1 MMENIRFMIRHVE
14 RINNA
19 LNAIDD
25 FNREIKFEKPLSD
38 KVTKN
43 YKNELASAKSFDY
56 LFRTYMSQ
64 FKSSSDIQSV
74 LSQLEKNLKKQ
85 LVYLLDKIK
94 SSSTET
100 QMASIQCDL
109 ENVKAIMELSE
120 AYCFKEICYTIRNF
134 VQTEQE
140 LFNRLCLDFSKFD
153 LMNYF
158 ELLAKLKSIL
168 VFETLSEKS
177 TDNDFKFLMGVML
190 EQVKQKFCDSIQQ
203 KLDIVVLDSF
213 SGKFKI

>member
-1 MMENIRFMIRHVE
+1 MENIRFMIRHVE

-140 LFNRLCLDFSKFD
+140 LFNGLCLDFSKFD

-190 EQVKQKFCDSIQQ
+190 EQVKQKFCDSIQH